1 MEGQGLLRNG
11 VNNIE
16 EGGMHMWCWVFQGYV
31 GQERA
36 VRHEEVCMIS
46 VHKTHSPCLITR
58 KDTIVVVQFRFGE
71 ENTANLRE
79 PWWLFCP
86 HGVGCWLG
94 STWEQRE
101 GVLGGVDAARVWQHL
116 EGSGEEEK
124 RGERIPFFS
133 SSVWVDIITKTQFC
147 ITERKQ
153 EFEAE
158 KGERECAVSEFESFE
173 EHLNRDI

>member
-1 MEGQGLLRNG
+1 M
-11 VNNIE
+11 
-16 EGGMHMWCWVFQGYV
+16 

-94 STWEQRE
+94 ST
-101 GVLGGVDAARVWQHL
+101 
-116 EGSGEEEK
+116 
-124 RGERIPFFS
+124 
-133 SSVWVDIITKTQFC
+133 
-147 ITERKQ
+147 
-153 EFEAE
+153 
-158 KGERECAVSEFESFE
+158 
-173 EHLNRDI
+173 